1 MVQPPSRL
9 SSQKSE
15 KFKEATFVAERV
27 IGNGSFGVVFQA
39 TEQSSNE
46 TVAIKKV
53 YQDPR
58 YRSRE
63 LQIMKE
69 LCHPNVV
76 SLKDAFFTK
85 GDNNNDEYL
94 NLVMEYMPETVNRVS
109 RHYVKHKKTMPII
122 LVKLYAYQTFRALAY
137 IHALGYCHRD
147 IKPHNLLVNT
157 SNHSLKLCDFGSAK
171 KLIKDQPNVSY
182 ICSRYYRAPELLFG
196 AKDYTKSIDIWSV
209 GCIIAELLLG

>member
-1 MVQPPSRL
+1 
-9 SSQKSE
+9 
-15 KFKEATFVAERV
+15 
-27 IGNGSFGVVFQA
+27 
-39 TEQSSNE
+39 
-46 TVAIKKV
+46 
-53 YQDPR
+53 
-58 YRSRE
+58 
-63 LQIMKE
+63 MKE

-85 GDNNNDEYL
+85 GDHNNDEYL

-109 RHYVKHKKTMPII
+109 RHYVKHKRTMPII

-137 IHALGYCHRD
+137 VHALGYCHRD
-147 IKPHNLLVNT
+147 IKPHNLLVNPST
-157 SNHSLKLCDFGSAK
+157 HSLKLCDFGSAK
-171 KLIKDQPNVSY
+171 KLVKDQPNVSY